1 MYWTIMAEESSLR
14 NTKEYIEPST
24 TENSWSLLF
33 AFNLRDKCI
42 WVQKLDLSY
51 VYVLD
56 LVIISLPETS
66 QILLIYMLVM
76 LQKICFYY

>member
-14 NTKEYIEPST
+14 NAKEYIEPST
-24 TENSWSLLF
+24 AENSWSLLF
-33 AFNLRDKCI
+33 AFNQRDKRI

-56 LVIISLPETS
+56 LVIKSLPETN

-76 LQKICFYY
+76 HQKICFYY